1 LAASEVFIK
10 KKGAAYETDPN
21 RAGASPAP
29 MLVLSAMTGL
39 PASAQESRIVIDAF
53 CAPLHPA

>member
-1 LAASEVFIK
+1 MK
-10 KKGAAYETDPN
+10 PDPK

-39 PASAQESRIVIDAF
+39 PASAQEGRIDRCVSARLF
-53 CAPLHPA
+53 HPA